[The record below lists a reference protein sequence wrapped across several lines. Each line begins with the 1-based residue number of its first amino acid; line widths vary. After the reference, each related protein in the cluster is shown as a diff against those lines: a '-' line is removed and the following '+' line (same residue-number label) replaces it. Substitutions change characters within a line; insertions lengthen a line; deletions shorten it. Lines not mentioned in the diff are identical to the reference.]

1 MEYNLL
7 PNTEI
12 KVSKICLGTMTWGRQ
27 NTEAE
32 GHEQMDYA
40 VDQGI
45 NFFDTAELYPV
56 PANAETQGE
65 TERIIGSWFKK
76 NGRRDQIVLATKIAG
91 PRDFTQH
98 IRKDPSFSK
107 AHIDEAVDKSLKRMQ
122 TDYIDLYQLHWPE
135 RNTNFFSVRG
145 YVHDPD
151 EAWQENFE
159 AVLDA
164 LETHIKAGKIRHI
177 GLSNENP
184 WGIMRFLQAAKSP
197 ATKMITVQNPF
208 SLLNRLFEVG
218 SAEICHRENIGLLPY
233 SPLAFGVLSG
243 KYRNGRMPD
252 NSRLALFKGL
262 ARYSGEKS
270 FEATERYAALAEEV
284 GLSLT
289 ELSLAFVNDRS
300 FVTSN
305 IIGATTMEQL
315 KENIATHQVKLS
327 EEILKAI
334 DAINEAIP
342 NPAP

>member
-1 MEYNLL
+1 
-7 PNTEI
+7 
-12 KVSKICLGTMTWGRQ
+12 MTWGRQ

-45 NFFDTAELYPV
+45 NFFDTAEIYPV

-76 NGRRDQIVLATKIAG
+76 TGRRDQIVLATKIAG

-197 ATKMITVQNPF
+197 ATKMITVQNPY

>member
-1 MEYNLL
+1 
-7 PNTEI
+7 
-12 KVSKICLGTMTWGRQ
+12 MTWGRQ

-76 NGRRDQIVLATKIAG
+76 TGRRDQIVLATKIAG

-252 NSRLALFKGL
+252 NSRLSLFKGL

>member
-1 MEYNLL
+1 MDYNLL
-7 PNTEI
+7 PNTDI

-27 NTEAE
+27 NTEDE

-76 NGRRDQIVLATKIAG
+76 TGRRDQIILATKIAG

-197 ATKMITVQNPF
+197 ATKMITVQNPY

-243 KYRNGRMPD
+243 KYRNGRMPA

-262 ARYSGEKS
+262 ARYSGEIS
-270 FEATERYAALAEEV
+270 FEATERYATLAEEV

-315 KENIATHQVKLS
+315 KENIASHQVKLS
-327 EEILKAI
+327 EEIIKAI

>member
-1 MEYNLL
+1 MDYNLL

-45 NFFDTAELYPV
+45 NFFDTAEIYPV

-76 NGRRDQIVLATKIAG
+76 TGRRDQIVLATKIAG

-197 ATKMITVQNPF
+197 ATKMITVQNPY

>member
-1 MEYNLL
+1 MDYNLL
-7 PNTEI
+7 PNTDI

-27 NTEAE
+27 NTEDE

-76 NGRRDQIVLATKIAG
+76 TGRRDQIILATKIAG

-197 ATKMITVQNPF
+197 ATKMITVQNPY

-243 KYRNGRMPD
+243 KYRNGRMPA

-262 ARYSGEKS
+262 ARYSGEIS
-270 FEATERYAALAEEV
+270 FEATERYATLAEEV

-315 KENIATHQVKLS
+315 KENIASHQVKLS
-327 EEILKAI
+327 EEIINAI

>member
-1 MEYNLL
+1 MDYNIL
-7 PNTEI
+7 PNTNI

-27 NTEAE
+27 NSEAE

-40 VDQGI
+40 LDQGI
-45 NFFDTAELYPV
+45 NFFDVAELYPI

-76 NGRRDQIVLATKIAG
+76 TGHRDKIILATKVAG
-91 PRDFTQH
+91 PGDYTKH
-98 IRKDPSFSK
+98 IRKNLSFKKS
-107 AHIDEAVDKSLKRMQ
+107 HIEEAIDKSLQRLQ

-135 RNTNFFSVRG
+135 RKTNTFGVRNFR
-145 YVHDPD
+145 YDPND
-151 EAWQENFE
+151 HWEENFE
-159 AVLDA
+159 AVLDV
-164 LETHIKAGKIRHI
+164 LNDNIRAGKIRFI

-184 WGIMRFLQAAKSP
+184 WGIMRFLQASKSP
-197 ATKMITVQNPF
+197 ATKMITVQNPY

-218 SAEICHRENIGLLPY
+218 SAEICHRENIGLLAY

-243 KYRNGRMPD
+243 KYRNGQMPG
-252 NSRLALFKGL
+252 NSRLALFERL
-262 ARYSGEKS
+262 ARYSGENS
-270 FEATERYAALAEEV
+270 FKATDLYFELASEH
-284 GLSLT
+284 GFSLT

-315 KENIATHQVKLS
+315 KENIATHKVKLS
-327 EEILKAI
+327 KEILKAI
-334 DAINEAIP
+334 DEINELIP

>member
-1 MEYNLL
+1 
-7 PNTEI
+7 
-12 KVSKICLGTMTWGRQ
+12 MTWGRQ

-76 NGRRDQIVLATKIAG
+76 TGRRDQIVLATKIAG

>member
-76 NGRRDQIVLATKIAG
+76 TGRRDQIVLATKIAG